1 MPFLPPTEGAKN
13 MNNSA
18 KKDIAE
24 QLRKLLLEFHNFGGE
39 LYPSHVGVNQVAR
52 ELRCSPSS
60 VSEAFK
66 KLGFEDHGEYVHICS
81 DDELLSILLQRL
93 AGNKVGIKG

>member
-1 MPFLPPTEGAKN
+1 

-60 VSEAFK
+60 VSGAFK
-66 KLGFEDHGEYVHICS
+66 KLGFADHREYVHICS
-81 DDELLSILLQRL
+81 DDELFTAQP
-93 AGNKVGIKG
+93 